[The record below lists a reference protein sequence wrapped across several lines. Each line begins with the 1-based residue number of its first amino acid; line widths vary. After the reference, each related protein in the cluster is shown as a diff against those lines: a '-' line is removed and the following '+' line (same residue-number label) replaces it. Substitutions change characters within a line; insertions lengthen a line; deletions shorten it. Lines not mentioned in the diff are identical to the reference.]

1 MLKFLKIFVP
11 AGTGVASLLALAYVA
26 ADQFVIDVPA
36 PIREMVAVQPAMAQ
50 EAPAAGA
57 APVATVAP
65 VVVATAELSP
75 AASLAGGYGL
85 GREALAEEVA
95 AWDTDIRPD
104 GLGLPVGS
112 GDVLSGEELFVEK
125 CSMCHGEF
133 GEAVGRWPV
142 LAGGFGTMTHKD
154 PVKTIGSYWPY
165 LSTVYDYVQRAMP
178 FGQASSLT
186 NDETYAIVSYLM
198 YVNNLVDE
206 DFVLSNENFTEV
218 RLENEDNFFMDDRLE
233 TEFPLFTQ
241 EACMTNCKE
250 TVEITMHASMLDV
263 TPDSGVVR
271 AAPVAE
277 AAVEAEAR
285 AAEEAAPAEEAAAP
299 AEASGVDMAL
309 VEAGEGVFKKC
320 RACHQVGEGAVNRS
334 GPQLNGVVGRTI
346 GSAEGFRYSN
356 VFNDANAAGEV
367 WTIES
372 LSAFLENPKGVM
384 SGTKMSF
391 AGLRSADDRT
401 ALLAYL
407 QHASN

>member
-11 AGTGVASLLALAYVA
+11 ASTGVASLLAIAYVA

-36 PIREMVAVQPAMAQ
+36 PVREMIAVQPAMAQ
-50 EAPAAGA
+50 DAPAAEI
-57 APVATVAP
+57 APVEVAS
-65 VVVATAELSP
+65 AGAG

-85 GREALAEEVA
+85 GREAHAEEVA

-104 GLGLPVGS
+104 GFGLPEGS
-112 GDVLSGEELFVEK
+112 GDVLTGEELFVEK

-142 LAGGFGTMTHKD
+142 LAGGFGTLTRED

-178 FGQASSLT
+178 FGEAASLS
-186 NDETYAIVSYLM
+186 NDETYAIVAYLM
-198 YVNNLVDE
+198 YVNDLVDE
-206 DFVLSNENFTEV
+206 EFVLSKENFTEV
-218 RLENEDNFFMDDRLE
+218 RLENEANFFMDDRME

-241 EACMTNCKE
+241 EACMTNCKD

-271 AAPVAE
+271 AAPAAEGSAE
-277 AAVEAEAR
+277 AP

-299 AEASGVDMAL
+299 EAEGGVDMAL
-309 VEAGEGVFKKC
+309 VEDGENVFKKC

-334 GPQLNGVVGRTI
+334 GPQLNGLIGRTI
-346 GSAEGFRYSN
+346 GSVEGFGYSN
-356 VFNDANAAGEV
+356 VFNDANATGDV

-372 LSAFLENPKGVM
+372 LSAFLENPKGAM

-391 AGLRSADDRT
+391 AGLRSADDR
-401 ALLAYL
+401 AAIIAYL
-407 QHASN
+407 EHAGQ

>member
-11 AGTGVASLLALAYVA
+11 AGTGVASVLALAYVA
-26 ADQFVIDVPA
+26 ADQFVIDLPA
-36 PIREMVAVQPAMAQ
+36 PVREMIAVQPAMAQ
-50 EAPAAGA
+50 EAPAAEA
-57 APVATVAP
+57 AQVE
-65 VVVATAELSP
+65 VVVASAGAA
-75 AASLAGGYGL
+75 AASLAGGYGI
-85 GREALAEEVA
+85 GREAMAEEVA

-112 GDVLSGEELFVEK
+112 GDVLTGEELFIEK

-142 LAGGFGTMTHKD
+142 LSNGYGTLTHKD

-178 FGQASSLT
+178 FGEAASLS
-186 NDETYAIVSYLM
+186 NDETYAIVAYLM
-198 YVNNLVDE
+198 YVNDLVDE
-206 DFVLSNENFTEV
+206 EFVLSNENFTEV
-218 RLENEDNFFMDDRLE
+218 RLVNEDNFFMDDRME
-233 TEFPLFTQ
+233 TEIPLFTQ
-241 EACMTNCKE
+241 EACMVDCKE

-271 AAPVAE
+271 AQP
-277 AAVEAEAR
+277 
-285 AAEEAAPAEEAAAP
+285 AAEGTAETAPEAAPEAAPVAEEAAAP
-299 AEASGVDMAL
+299 AEAGGVDMAL
-309 VEAGEGVFKKC
+309 IEDGEGVFKKC

-334 GPQLNGVVGRTI
+334 GPQLNGLIGRTI
-346 GSAEGFRYSN
+346 GSVEGFGYSN
-356 VFNDANAAGEV
+356 VFNDANAAGQV
-367 WTIES
+367 WTEES

-391 AGLRSADDRT
+391 AGLRSADDRA

>member
-11 AGTGVASLLALAYVA
+11 AGTGVASVLALAYVA

-36 PIREMVAVQPAMAQ
+36 PIREMVAVQPATAQ
-50 EAPAAGA
+50 EAAPAAEAA
-57 APVATVAP
+57 APVATL
-65 VVVATAELSP
+65 TAELSP
-75 AASLAGGYGL
+75 APSMAGGYGL
-85 GREALAEEVA
+85 GREAMAEEVA

-112 GDVLSGEELFVEK
+112 GDVLTGEELFVEK

-142 LAGGFGTMTHKD
+142 LAGGFGTLSDKD

-178 FGQASSLT
+178 FGQAASLT
-186 NDETYAIVSYLM
+186 NDETYALVAYLM
-198 YVNNLVDE
+198 YVNDLVDDE
-206 DFVLSNENFTEV
+206 FVLSNENFTEV
-218 RLENEDNFFMDDRLE
+218 RLRNEDNFFMDDRLE
-233 TEFPLFTQ
+233 TEFPLFSQ
-241 EACMTNCKE
+241 EACMTDCKE

-271 AAPVAE
+271 AAPASE
-277 AAVEAEAR
+277 GAT
-285 AAEEAAPAEEAAAP
+285 EAAPVAEEPAASEEAAA
-299 AEASGVDMAL
+299 AEETGGVDMAL

-334 GPQLNGVVGRTI
+334 GPQLNGIVGRLV
-346 GSAEGFRYSN
+346 GSSEGFGYSS
-356 VFNDANAAGEV
+356 VFNDANAAGQV
-367 WTIES
+367 WTEES

-391 AGLRSADDRT
+391 AGLRSADDRA

>member
-11 AGTGVASLLALAYVA
+11 AGTGVASLLAIAYVA

-36 PIREMVAVQPAMAQ
+36 PVREMVAIEPAMAQ
-50 EAPAAGA
+50 EAPAAEA
-57 APVATVAP
+57 APVE
-65 VVVATAELSP
+65 VVVASAGAG

-85 GREALAEEVA
+85 GRVAHAEEVA

-112 GDVLSGEELFVEK
+112 GDVLTGEELFVEK

-142 LAGGFGTMTHKD
+142 LAGGFGTLDRKD

-178 FGQASSLT
+178 FGEAASLS
-186 NDETYAIVSYLM
+186 NDETYAIVAYLM
-198 YVNNLVDE
+198 YVNDLVDE
-206 DFVLSNENFTEV
+206 EFVLSNENFTEV
-218 RLENEDNFFMDDRLE
+218 RLRNEDNFFMDDRLE

-241 EACMTNCKE
+241 EACMTDCKE

-271 AAPVAE
+271 AAPAAE
-277 AAVEAEAR
+277 GAVEAALV
-285 AAEEAAPAEEAAAP
+285 AEEPAASEEPATAEETG
-299 AEASGVDMAL
+299 GVDVAL
-309 VEAGEGVFKKC
+309 IEDGEGVFKKC

-334 GPQLNGVVGRTI
+334 GPQLNGLIGRTI
-346 GSAEGFRYSN
+346 GSVEGFGYSN
-356 VFNDANAAGEV
+356 VFNDANAAGQI
-367 WTIES
+367 WTEES

-391 AGLRSADDRT
+391 AGLRSADDRA

>member
-11 AGTGVASLLALAYVA
+11 AGTGVASVLALAYVA
-26 ADQFVIDVPA
+26 ADQFVIDLPA
-36 PIREMVAVQPAMAQ
+36 PVREMIAVQPAMAQ
-50 EAPAAGA
+50 EAPAAEA
-57 APVATVAP
+57 AQVE
-65 VVVATAELSP
+65 VVVASAGAA
-75 AASLAGGYGL
+75 AASLAGGYGI
-85 GREALAEEVA
+85 GREAMAEEVA

-112 GDVLSGEELFVEK
+112 GDVLTGEELFIEK

-142 LAGGFGTMTHKD
+142 LSNGYGTLTHKD

-178 FGQASSLT
+178 FGEAASLS
-186 NDETYAIVSYLM
+186 NDETYAIVAYLM
-198 YVNNLVDE
+198 YVNDLVDDE
-206 DFVLSNENFTEV
+206 FVLSNENFTEV
-218 RLENEDNFFMDDRLE
+218 RLVNEDNFFMDDRME
-233 TEFPLFTQ
+233 TEIPLFTQ
-241 EACMTNCKE
+241 EACMVDCKE

-271 AAPVAE
+271 AQP
-277 AAVEAEAR
+277 
-285 AAEEAAPAEEAAAP
+285 AAEGTAETAPEAAPEAAPVAEEAAAP
-299 AEASGVDMAL
+299 AEAGGVDMAL
-309 VEAGEGVFKKC
+309 IEDGEGVFKKC

-334 GPQLNGVVGRTI
+334 GPQLNGLIGRTI
-346 GSAEGFRYSN
+346 GSVEGFGYSN
-356 VFNDANAAGEV
+356 VFNDANAAGQV
-367 WTIES
+367 WTEES

-391 AGLRSADDRT
+391 AGLRSADDRA

>member
-11 AGTGVASLLALAYVA
+11 AGTGVASILALAYVA
-26 ADQFVIDVPA
+26 ADQFVMDVPA
-36 PIREMVAVQPAMAQ
+36 PIREMVAVEPAMAQ
-50 EAPAAGA
+50 EAPTAE
-57 APVATVAP
+57 TTP
-65 VVVATAELSP
+65 VVVATAESGAG

-85 GREALAEEVA
+85 GREAHAEEVA

-112 GDVLSGEELFVEK
+112 GDVLTGEELFVEK

-142 LAGGFGTMTHKD
+142 LSNGYGTLTHKD

-178 FGQASSLT
+178 FGEAASLS
-186 NDETYAIVSYLM
+186 NDETYAIVAYLM
-198 YVNNLVDE
+198 YVNDLVDDE
-206 DFVLSNENFTEV
+206 FVLSNENFTEV
-218 RLENEDNFFMDDRLE
+218 RLRNEDNFFMDDRLE

-241 EACMTNCKE
+241 EACMTDCKE

-271 AAPVAE
+271 AAPAAE
-277 AAVEAEAR
+277 GAVEAASEATP
-285 AAEEAAPAEEAAAP
+285 AAEEAAAAEETG
-299 AEASGVDMAL
+299 GVDMAL

-334 GPQLNGVVGRTI
+334 GPQLNGLIGRTI
-346 GSAEGFRYSN
+346 GSVEGFGYSN
-356 VFNDANAAGEV
+356 VFNDANAAGQV
-367 WTIES
+367 WTEES
-372 LSAFLENPKGVM
+372 LSAFLENPKGAM

-391 AGLRSADDRT
+391 AGLRSADDRA

>member
-11 AGTGVASLLALAYVA
+11 AGTGVASVLALAYVA
-26 ADQFVIDVPA
+26 ADQFAIDFPA

-50 EAPAAGA
+50 EAAPAAEAA
-57 APVATVAP
+57 APVATL
-65 VVVATAELSP
+65 TAELSLAP
-75 AASLAGGYGL
+75 SMAGGYGL

-112 GDVLSGEELFVEK
+112 GDVLTGEELFVEK

-142 LAGGFGTMTHKD
+142 LAGGFGTLTHKD

-178 FGQASSLT
+178 FGEAASLS
-186 NDETYAIVSYLM
+186 NDETYALVAYLM
-198 YVNNLVDE
+198 YVNDLVDDE
-206 DFVLSNENFTEV
+206 FVLSNENFTEV
-218 RLENEDNFFMDDRLE
+218 RLRNEDNFFMDDRLE
-233 TEFPLFTQ
+233 TEFPHFTQ
-241 EACMTNCKE
+241 EACMTDCKE
-250 TVEITMHASMLDV
+250 TVEITMHASILDV

-271 AAPVAE
+271 AAPAAEGATE
-277 AAVEAEAR
+277 AAPV
-285 AAEEAAPAEEAAAP
+285 AEEAAPVEEASAAEETG
-299 AEASGVDMAL
+299 GVDMAL

-334 GPQLNGVVGRTI
+334 GPQLNGLIGRTI
-346 GSAEGFRYSN
+346 GSVEGFGYSN
-356 VFNDANAAGEV
+356 VFSDANAAGQV
-367 WTIES
+367 WTEDS

-391 AGLRSADDRT
+391 AGLRSADDRA

>member
-11 AGTGVASLLALAYVA
+11 ASTGVASILALAYVA

-36 PIREMVAVQPAMAQ
+36 PVREMVAVQPAMAQ
-50 EAPAAGA
+50 EAPAAEA
-57 APVATVAP
+57 AP
-65 VVVATAELSP
+65 VVVASAGAG

-85 GREALAEEVA
+85 GRPALAEEVA

-104 GLGLPVGS
+104 GLGLPEGS
-112 GDVLSGEELFVEK
+112 GDVLTGEELFVEK

-142 LAGGFGTMTHKD
+142 LANGFGTLTHKD

-178 FGQASSLT
+178 FGEAASLS
-186 NDETYAIVSYLM
+186 NDETYAIVAYLM
-198 YVNNLVDE
+198 YVNDLVDDE
-206 DFVLSNENFTEV
+206 FVLSKENFTEV
-218 RLENEDNFFMDDRLE
+218 RLVNEDNFFMDDRME

-241 EACMTNCKE
+241 EACMTNCKD

-271 AAPVAE
+271 AQPAAE
-277 AAVEAEAR
+277 GAVEAAP
-285 AAEEAAPAEEAAAP
+285 AAEEAAPAEEAAAT
-299 AEASGVDMAL
+299 EETGGVDMAL
-309 VEAGEGVFKKC
+309 IEDGEGVFKKC

-334 GPQLNGVVGRTI
+334 GPQLNGLIGRTI
-346 GSAEGFRYSN
+346 GSAEGFGYSN

-367 WTIES
+367 WTVET
-372 LSAFLENPKGVM
+372 LSAFLENPKGAM

-391 AGLRSADDRT
+391 AGLRSADDRA

>member
-11 AGTGVASLLALAYVA
+11 AGTGVASLLAIAYVA

-36 PIREMVAVQPAMAQ
+36 PVREMVAIEPAMAQ
-50 EAPAAGA
+50 EAPAAEA
-57 APVATVAP
+57 APVE
-65 VVVATAELSP
+65 VVVASAGAG

-85 GREALAEEVA
+85 GRVAHAEEVA

-112 GDVLSGEELFVEK
+112 GDVLTGEELFVEK

-142 LAGGFGTMTHKD
+142 LAGGFGTLDRKD

-178 FGQASSLT
+178 FGEAASLS
-186 NDETYAIVSYLM
+186 NDETYAIVAYLM
-198 YVNNLVDE
+198 YVNDLVDE
-206 DFVLSNENFTEV
+206 EFVLSNENFTEV
-218 RLENEDNFFMDDRLE
+218 RLRNEDNFFMDDRLE

-241 EACMTNCKE
+241 EACMTDCKE

-271 AAPVAE
+271 AAPAAE
-277 AAVEAEAR
+277 GAVEAALV
-285 AAEEAAPAEEAAAP
+285 AEEPAASEESATAEETG
-299 AEASGVDMAL
+299 GVDMAL
-309 VEAGEGVFKKC
+309 IEDGEGVFKKC

-334 GPQLNGVVGRTI
+334 GPQLNGLIGRTI
-346 GSAEGFRYSN
+346 GSVEGFGYSN
-356 VFNDANAAGEV
+356 VFNDANAAGQI
-367 WTIES
+367 WTEES

-391 AGLRSADDRT
+391 AGLRSADDRA

>member
-11 AGTGVASLLALAYVA
+11 AGTGVASVLALAYVA

-50 EAPAAGA
+50 EAAPAAEAA
-57 APVATVAP
+57 APVATL
-65 VVVATAELSP
+65 TAELSP
-75 AASLAGGYGL
+75 APSMAGGYGL
-85 GREALAEEVA
+85 GREAMAEEVA

-112 GDVLSGEELFVEK
+112 GDVLTGEELFIEK

-142 LAGGFGTMTHKD
+142 LSNGYGTLTHKD

-178 FGQASSLT
+178 FGEAASLS
-186 NDETYAIVSYLM
+186 NDETYALVAYLM
-198 YVNNLVDE
+198 YVNDLVDDE
-206 DFVLSNENFTEV
+206 FVLSNENFTEV
-218 RLENEDNFFMDDRLE
+218 RLRNEDNFFMDDRLE

-241 EACMTNCKE
+241 EACMTDCKE

-271 AAPVAE
+271 AAPAAE
-277 AAVEAEAR
+277 GAVEAAPV
-285 AAEEAAPAEEAAAP
+285 AEEPATSEEAAA
-299 AEASGVDMAL
+299 AEETGGVDMAL
-309 VEAGEGVFKKC
+309 IEDGEGVFKKC

-334 GPQLNGVVGRTI
+334 GPQLNGLIGRTI
-346 GSAEGFRYSN
+346 GSVEGFGYSN
-356 VFNDANAAGEV
+356 VFNDANAAGQV
-367 WTIES
+367 WTEES

-391 AGLRSADDRT
+391 AGLRSADDRA

>member
-1 MLKFLKIFVP
+1 MLKFIKIFVP
-11 AGTGVASLLALAYVA
+11 AGTGVASVLALAYVA

-50 EAPAAGA
+50 EAAPAAEAA
-57 APVATVAP
+57 APVATL
-65 VVVATAELSP
+65 TAELSP
-75 AASLAGGYGL
+75 APSMAGGYGL
-85 GREALAEEVA
+85 GREAMAEEVA

-112 GDVLSGEELFVEK
+112 GDVLTGEELFVEK

-142 LAGGFGTMTHKD
+142 LAGGFGTLDRKD

-178 FGQASSLT
+178 FGEAASLS
-186 NDETYAIVSYLM
+186 NDETYALVAYLM
-198 YVNNLVDE
+198 YVNDLVDDE
-206 DFVLSNENFTEV
+206 FVLSNENFTEV
-218 RLENEDNFFMDDRLE
+218 RLRNEDNFFMDDRLE

-241 EACMTNCKE
+241 EACMTDCKE
-250 TVEITMHASMLDV
+250 TVEITMYASMLDV

-277 AAVEAEAR
+277 GAVEAAPV
-285 AAEEAAPAEEAAAP
+285 AEEPAAVEEAAA
-299 AEASGVDMAL
+299 AEETGGVEVAL
-309 VEAGEGVFKKC
+309 IEDGEGVFKKC

-334 GPQLNGVVGRTI
+334 GPQLNGLIGRTI
-346 GSAEGFRYSN
+346 GSVEGFGYSN
-356 VFNDANAAGEV
+356 VFNDANAAGQV
-367 WTIES
+367 WTEEI

-391 AGLRSADDRT
+391 AGLRSADDRA

>member
-11 AGTGVASLLALAYVA
+11 AGTGVASLLAIAYVA

-36 PIREMVAVQPAMAQ
+36 PVREMVAIEPAMAQ
-50 EAPAAGA
+50 EAPAAEA
-57 APVATVAP
+57 APVE
-65 VVVATAELSP
+65 VVVASAGAG

-85 GREALAEEVA
+85 GRVAHAEEVA

-112 GDVLSGEELFVEK
+112 GDVLTGEELFVEK

-142 LAGGFGTMTHKD
+142 LAGGFGTLDRKD

-178 FGQASSLT
+178 FGEAASLS
-186 NDETYAIVSYLM
+186 NDETYAIVAYLM
-198 YVNNLVDE
+198 YVNDLVDE
-206 DFVLSNENFTEV
+206 EFVLSNENFTEV
-218 RLENEDNFFMDDRLE
+218 RLRNEDNFFMDDRLE

-241 EACMTNCKE
+241 EACMTDCKE

-271 AAPVAE
+271 AAPAAE
-277 AAVEAEAR
+277 GAVEAALV
-285 AAEEAAPAEEAAAP
+285 AEEPAASEEPATAEETG
-299 AEASGVDMAL
+299 GVDMAL
-309 VEAGEGVFKKC
+309 IEDGEGVFKKC

-334 GPQLNGVVGRTI
+334 GPQLNGLIGRTI
-346 GSAEGFRYSN
+346 GSVEGFGYSN
-356 VFNDANAAGEV
+356 VFNDANAAGQI
-367 WTIES
+367 WTEES

-391 AGLRSADDRT
+391 AGLRSADDRA

>member
-1 MLKFLKIFVP
+1 MLKFLNIFVP
-11 AGTGVASLLALAYVA
+11 AGTGVASVLALAYIA

-36 PIREMVAVQPAMAQ
+36 PVREMVAVQPAMAQ
-50 EAPAAGA
+50 EAAPAAEAA
-57 APVATVAP
+57 APVATL
-65 VVVATAELSP
+65 TAELSP
-75 AASLAGGYGL
+75 APSMAGGYGL
-85 GREALAEEVA
+85 GREAMAEEVA

-112 GDVLSGEELFVEK
+112 GDVLTGEELFVEK

-142 LAGGFGTMTHKD
+142 LAGGFGTLDRKD

-178 FGQASSLT
+178 FGEAASLS
-186 NDETYAIVSYLM
+186 NDETYALVAYLM
-198 YVNNLVDE
+198 YVNDLVDDE
-206 DFVLSNENFTEV
+206 FVLSNENFTEV
-218 RLENEDNFFMDDRLE
+218 RLRNEDNFFMDDRLE

-271 AAPVAE
+271 AAPAAE
-277 AAVEAEAR
+277 GAVEAAPV
-285 AAEEAAPAEEAAAP
+285 AEEPATSEEAAA
-299 AEASGVDMAL
+299 AEEIGGVDMAL
-309 VEAGEGVFKKC
+309 IEDGEGVFKKC

-334 GPQLNGVVGRTI
+334 GPQLNGLIGRTI
-346 GSAEGFRYSN
+346 GSVEGFGYSN
-356 VFNDANAAGEV
+356 VFNDANAAGQV
-367 WTIES
+367 WTEES

-391 AGLRSADDRT
+391 AGLRSADDRA

>member
-11 AGTGVASLLALAYVA
+11 AGTGVASVLALAYVA

-36 PIREMVAVQPAMAQ
+36 PVREMVAVQPAMAQ
-50 EAPAAGA
+50 EAAPAAEA
-57 APVATVAP
+57 ATPITTL
-65 VVVATAELSP
+65 TAELSP
-75 AASLAGGYGL
+75 APSMAGGYGL

-104 GLGLPVGS
+104 GLGLPVGT
-112 GDVLSGEELFVEK
+112 GDVLTGEELFVEK

-142 LAGGFGTMTHKD
+142 LAGGFGTLDRKD

-178 FGQASSLT
+178 FGEAASLS
-186 NDETYAIVSYLM
+186 NDETYALVAYLM
-198 YVNNLVDE
+198 YVNDLVDDE
-206 DFVLSNENFTEV
+206 FVLSNENFTEV
-218 RLENEDNFFMDDRLE
+218 RLRNEDNFFMDDRLE

-241 EACMTNCKE
+241 EACMTDCKE
-250 TVEITMHASMLDV
+250 TVEITMYASMLDV

-271 AAPVAE
+271 AAPA
-277 AAVEAEAR
+277 AGGAVEAAPV
-285 AAEEAAPAEEAAAP
+285 AEEPAAVEEAAA
-299 AEASGVDMAL
+299 AEQTGGVDMAL
-309 VEAGEGVFKKC
+309 IEDGEGVFKKC

-334 GPQLNGVVGRTI
+334 GPQLNGLIGRTI
-346 GSAEGFRYSN
+346 GSVEGFGYSN
-356 VFNDANAAGEV
+356 VFNDANAAGQV
-367 WTIES
+367 WTEEI

-391 AGLRSADDRT
+391 AGLRSADDRA

>member
-50 EAPAAGA
+50 EAPAAET
-57 APVATVAP
+57 APVVAVAP

-75 AASLAGGYGL
+75 AASRAGGYGL
-85 GREALAEEVA
+85 GREAHAEEVA

-112 GDVLSGEELFVEK
+112 GDVLTGEELFIEK
-125 CSMCHGEF
+125 CSTCHGEF

-142 LAGGFGTMTHKD
+142 LSNGYGTLTHKD

-178 FGQASSLT
+178 FGQAASLS
-186 NDETYAIVSYLM
+186 NDETYAIVAYLM
-198 YVNNLVDE
+198 YVNDLVDE
-206 DFVLSNENFTEV
+206 EFTLSNENFTEV
-218 RLENEDNFFMDDRLE
+218 RLVNEDNFFMDDRME
-233 TEFPLFTQ
+233 TEFLLFTQ

-277 AAVEAEAR
+277 AADEAEAP

-299 AEASGVDMAL
+299 AEAGGVDTAL

-334 GPQLNGVVGRTI
+334 GPQLNGLIGRTI
-346 GSAEGFRYSN
+346 GSVEGFRYSN
-356 VFNDANAAGEV
+356 VFNDANAAGTT
-367 WTIES
+367 WTVEG
-372 LSAFLENPKGVM
+372 LSAFLENPKGAM

-391 AGLRSADDRT
+391 AGLRSADDIE
-401 ALLAYL
+401 AIIAYL
-407 QHASN
+407 QHEGQ

>member
-1 MLKFLKIFVP
+1 MLKFLNIFVP
-11 AGTGVASLLALAYVA
+11 AGTGVASVLALAYIA

-36 PIREMVAVQPAMAQ
+36 PVREMVAVQPAMAQ
-50 EAPAAGA
+50 EAAPAAEAA
-57 APVATVAP
+57 APVATL
-65 VVVATAELSP
+65 TAELSP
-75 AASLAGGYGL
+75 APSMAGGYGL
-85 GREALAEEVA
+85 GREAMAEEVA

-112 GDVLSGEELFVEK
+112 GDVLTGEELFVEK

-142 LAGGFGTMTHKD
+142 LAGGFGTLDRKD

-178 FGQASSLT
+178 FGEAASLS
-186 NDETYAIVSYLM
+186 NDETYALVAYLM
-198 YVNNLVDE
+198 YVNDLVDDE
-206 DFVLSNENFTEV
+206 FVLSNENFTEV
-218 RLENEDNFFMDDRLE
+218 RLRNEDNFFMDDRLE

-241 EACMTNCKE
+241 EACMTNCKDA
-250 TVEITMHASMLDV
+250 VEITMHASMLDV

-271 AAPVAE
+271 AAPAAE
-277 AAVEAEAR
+277 GAVEATPV
-285 AAEEAAPAEEAAAP
+285 AEGPATSEEAAA
-299 AEASGVDMAL
+299 AEEIGGVDMAL
-309 VEAGEGVFKKC
+309 IEDGEGVFKKC

-334 GPQLNGVVGRTI
+334 GPQLNGLIGRTI
-346 GSAEGFRYSN
+346 GSVEGFGYSN
-356 VFNDANAAGEV
+356 VFNDANAAGQV
-367 WTIES
+367 WTEES

-391 AGLRSADDRT
+391 AGLRSADDRA

>member
-36 PIREMVAVQPAMAQ
+36 PVREMIAVQPAMAQ
-50 EAPAAGA
+50 DAPAPDI
-57 APVATVAP
+57 APVETVSAG
-65 VVVATAELSP
+65 LG

-85 GREALAEEVA
+85 GREAHAEEVA

-104 GLGLPVGS
+104 GLGLPEGS
-112 GDVLSGEELFVEK
+112 GDVLTGEELFVEK

-142 LAGGFGTMTHKD
+142 LAGGFGTLTRED

-178 FGQASSLT
+178 FGEAASLS
-186 NDETYAIVSYLM
+186 NDETYAIVAYLM
-198 YVNNLVDE
+198 YVNDLVDE
-206 DFVLSNENFTEV
+206 EFVLSKENFTEV
-218 RLENEDNFFMDDRLE
+218 RLVNEANFFMDDRLE
-233 TEFPLFTQ
+233 TEFPLFMQ
-241 EACMTNCKE
+241 DACMTNCKDS
-250 TVEITMHASMLDV
+250 VEITMHASMLDV

-271 AAPVAE
+271 AAPAAEGAAE
-277 AAVEAEAR
+277 AP
-285 AAEEAAPAEEAAAP
+285 AAEAAAP
-299 AEASGVDMAL
+299 VEDAAAPEAEGGVDMAL
-309 VEAGEGVFKKC
+309 VEAGENVFKKC
-320 RACHQVGEGAVNRS
+320 RACHQVGDGAVNRS
-334 GPQLNGVVGRTI
+334 GPQLNGLIGRTI
-346 GSAEGFRYSN
+346 GSVEGFGYSN
-356 VFNDANAAGEV
+356 VFSDANAAGQV
-367 WTIES
+367 WTEES
-372 LSAFLENPKGVM
+372 LSAFLENPKGAM

-391 AGLRSADDRT
+391 AGLRSADDRA

>member
-1 MLKFLKIFVP
+1 MLTNKGSPKMLKFLKIFVP
-11 AGTGVASLLALAYVA
+11 AGIGVASVLAIAYVA

-36 PIREMVAVQPAMAQ
+36 PIREMVAVQPAMAP
-50 EAPAAGA
+50 EAAPAAKAA
-57 APVATVAP
+57 APVVIL
-65 VVVATAELSP
+65 TAELSP
-75 AASLAGGYGL
+75 APSMAGGYGL
-85 GREALAEEVA
+85 GREAMAEEVA

-112 GDVLSGEELFVEK
+112 GDVLTGEELFVEK

-142 LAGGFGTMTHKD
+142 LAGGFGTLTHKD

-178 FGQASSLT
+178 FGEAASLS
-186 NDETYAIVSYLM
+186 NDETYALLAYLM
-198 YVNNLVDE
+198 YVNDLAD
-206 DFVLSNENFTEV
+206 DQFVLSNENFTEV
-218 RLENEDNFFMDDRLE
+218 RLRNEDNFFMDNRLE

-241 EACMTNCKE
+241 EACMTDCKE

-271 AAPVAE
+271 AAPVA
-277 AAVEAEAR
+277 AGPT
-285 AAEEAAPAEEAAAP
+285 EAAPVAEET
-299 AEASGVDMAL
+299 SGADMAL

-334 GPQLNGVVGRTI
+334 GPQLNGLISRTI
-346 GSAEGFRYSN
+346 GSVEGFGYSN
-356 VFNDANAAGEV
+356 VFNDANAAGQV

-372 LSAFLENPKGVM
+372 LSAFLENPKVAM

-391 AGLRSADDRT
+391 SGLRSADDRA

>member
-1 MLKFLKIFVP
+1 MLKFIKIFVP
-11 AGTGVASLLALAYVA
+11 AGTGVASVLALAYVA

-50 EAPAAGA
+50 EAAPAAEAA
-57 APVATVAP
+57 APVATL
-65 VVVATAELSP
+65 TAELSP
-75 AASLAGGYGL
+75 APSMAGSYGI
-85 GREALAEEVA
+85 GREAMAEEVA

-112 GDVLSGEELFVEK
+112 GDVLTGEELFVEK

-142 LAGGFGTMTHKD
+142 LAGGFGTLDRKD

-178 FGQASSLT
+178 FGEAASLS
-186 NDETYAIVSYLM
+186 NDETYALVAYLM
-198 YVNNLVDE
+198 YVNDLMDDE
-206 DFVLSNENFTEV
+206 FVLSNENFTEV
-218 RLENEDNFFMDDRLE
+218 RLRNEDNFFMDDRLE

-271 AAPVAE
+271 AAPAAE
-277 AAVEAEAR
+277 GAVEAAPV
-285 AAEEAAPAEEAAAP
+285 AEEPATSEEAAA
-299 AEASGVDMAL
+299 AEETGDVDMAL
-309 VEAGEGVFKKC
+309 IEDGEGVFKKC

-334 GPQLNGVVGRTI
+334 GPQLNGLIGRTI
-346 GSAEGFRYSN
+346 GSVEGFGYSN
-356 VFNDANAAGEV
+356 VFNDANAAGQV
-367 WTIES
+367 WTEES
-372 LSAFLENPKGVM
+372 LSAFLENPKGAM

-391 AGLRSADDRT
+391 AGLRSADDRA

>member
-1 MLKFLKIFVP
+1 MLKFLNIFVP
-11 AGTGVASLLALAYVA
+11 AGTGVASVLALAYIA

-36 PIREMVAVQPAMAQ
+36 PVREMVAVQPAMAQ
-50 EAPAAGA
+50 EAAPAAEAA
-57 APVATVAP
+57 APVATL
-65 VVVATAELSP
+65 TAELSP
-75 AASLAGGYGL
+75 APSMAGGYGL
-85 GREALAEEVA
+85 GREAMAEEVA

-112 GDVLSGEELFVEK
+112 GDVLTGEELFVEK

-133 GEAVGRWPV
+133 GEAVGRWPI
-142 LAGGFGTMTHKD
+142 LAGGFGTLDRKD

-178 FGQASSLT
+178 FGEAASLS
-186 NDETYAIVSYLM
+186 NDETYALVAYLM
-198 YVNNLVDE
+198 YVNDLVDDE
-206 DFVLSNENFTEV
+206 FVLSNENFTEV
-218 RLENEDNFFMDDRLE
+218 RLRNEDNFFMDDRLE

-241 EACMTNCKE
+241 EACMTNCKDA
-250 TVEITMHASMLDV
+250 VEITMHASMLDV

-271 AAPVAE
+271 AAPAAE
-277 AAVEAEAR
+277 GAVEATPV
-285 AAEEAAPAEEAAAP
+285 AEGPATSEEAAA
-299 AEASGVDMAL
+299 AEEIGGVDMAL
-309 VEAGEGVFKKC
+309 IEDGEGVFKKC

-334 GPQLNGVVGRTI
+334 GPQLNGLIGRTI
-346 GSAEGFRYSN
+346 GSVEGFGYSN
-356 VFNDANAAGEV
+356 VFNDANAAGQV
-367 WTIES
+367 WTEES

-391 AGLRSADDRT
+391 AGLRSADDRA